1 MKSKLIYYGN
11 NLLRKKCQSV
21 EKITSETQQIIQEMV
36 QIMHEKRGIGLSAN
50 QAGHDLR
57 IFITQVPIDTEDGKY
72 DEGEL
77 LVFINPTLSNPSLE
91 TDVREEGCLSIPK
104 IYVPVERPLSIEV
117 EALNLQGQ
125 PFKIRCSG
133 YQARCCMHENDHI
146 NGVLMIDRT
155 DPRTKRQM
163 DQRLKELKKKY
174 KQ

>member
-11 NLLRKKCQSV
+11 SLLRKKCQPV
-21 EKITSETQQIIQEMV
+21 EKITPAVQEIVQEMV
-36 QIMHEKRGIGLSAN
+36 LVMKEKRGIGLSAN

-72 DEGEL
+72 DDGEL
-77 LVFINPTLSNPSLE
+77 LVFINPILSNPSVE
-91 TDVREEGCLSIPK
+91 SEVREEGCLSIPG
-104 IYVPVERPLSIEV
+104 IYVPVERPVTIEV
-117 EALNLQGQ
+117 EALDLEGR
-125 PFKIRCSG
+125 PFKIDCQG

-163 DQRLKELKKKY
+163 DQRLKELKKKF
-174 KQ
+174 K